1 MLLTILFQLT
11 ILPINCN
18 MHVHKLEKNINYF
31 KSLQPIYKYH
41 NDSLKKGFF
50 YDKVPLRVKK

>member
-11 ILPINCN
+11 VLPMNCD
-18 MHVHKLEKNINYF
+18 MYVHKPEKNSNYF
-31 KSLQPIYKYH
+31 KSLQPIYKYQ